1 MPARYSPDT
10 IGFLIADTARLL
22 RAEFDRRTDAA
33 GLGLTPAEAR
43 TLSHVARVGPVRQAA
58 LAERMGIEAMTL
70 SACLDRLEAQG
81 YVQREADP
89 SDRRA
94 KLVDTTEAAGPAL
107 DQIFAVSAVMRA
119 DMTEGLDAGK
129 VEELR
134 QMLIAM
140 RRRLVAMRPDCARG
154 SAPGSAQG
162 SLQGNV
168 RESIAQ

>member
-1 MPARYSPDT
+1 MPARHSPDT
-10 IGFLIADTARLL
+10 IGFLIVDVARLL
-22 RAEFDRRTDAA
+22 HADFDRRTDAA

-81 YVQREADP
+81 YVRRETDP

-94 KLVDTTEAAGPAL
+94 KLVDITDPAGPAL
-107 DQIFAVSAVMRA
+107 EQIFAVSAAMRA
-119 DMTEGLDAGK
+119 AMTQGLDAGG

-134 QMLIAM
+134 QMLIAI
-140 RRRLVAMRPDCARG
+140 RGNLVAMRPDCARG
-154 SAPGSAQG
+154 SAAQ
-162 SLQGNV
+162 
-168 RESIAQ
+168 

>member
-1 MPARYSPDT
+1 MPAIYSPDT
-10 IGFLIADTARLL
+10 IGFLIVDVARLL

-81 YVQREADP
+81 YVRREPDP

-94 KLVDTTEAAGPAL
+94 KLVDTTDAAGPAL
-107 DQIFAVSAVMRA
+107 DKIFAAGTEMRA
-119 DMTEGLDAGK
+119 EMTAGMEGEK
-129 VEELR
+129 VEEFR
-134 QMLIAM
+134 RMLMSIRAN
-140 RRRLVAMRPDCARG
+140 LVAMRPDCARG
-154 SAPGSAQG
+154 SAP
-162 SLQGNV
+162 
-168 RESIAQ
+168 R